1 MMYFLIKGLLRDRSR
16 SLFPVIIITITVTI
30 VIFAIG
36 FMKGSMNSVFQST
49 AVIISGHEKVVTR
62 AYKEESQMLPNDL
75 ALLNVDQIIRNLDK
89 EYPDHFWSPRI
100 TFGGLLDMPD
110 KNGETKDQGPVYA
123 LGIDLLKTG
132 SRIIEIWELDKNL
145 VNGRLPKTFNEA
157 LIGQK
162 LADKLNITVGDTATY
177 IGTTMHNAFTTYNF
191 TIVGTFDLRKGQAD
205 SQMMLVDISGARK
218 ALDMENAASEI
229 LGFTHSL
236 FYDDDKA
243 VSLRSNY
250 NENYSDSSDIFSPVM
265 MALRDSSQQMGD
277 MVEFVDAFLMIIGT
291 IFLIIVMVVLWNM
304 GLMNGLRRYG
314 EIGLRLA
321 MGESKGVVYRSMI
334 VEAVI
339 IGLTGTMIGTGLGL
353 SIVYYVQ
360 ENGID
365 YSEVVATMSTAS
377 MVMPNVFYA
386 KITPDLYYIGFIPG
400 LIATVLGT
408 MLAGIAIYKREMA
421 QLFKE
426 LES

>member
-1 MMYFLIKGLLRDRSR
+1 MMYFLTKGLLRDRSR
-16 SLFPVIIITITVTI
+16 SLFPVIIITITVAI

-75 ALLNVDQIIRNLDK
+75 ALLDVDEIIRNLDK

-110 KNGETKDQGPVYA
+110 KNGETRDQGPVYA
-123 LGIDLLKTG
+123 LGIDLLNTG

-145 VNGRLPKTFNEA
+145 VYGRLPKTFNEA
-157 LIGQK
+157 PIGQK

-191 TIVGTFDLRKGQAD
+191 IVVGTFDLRKGQAD

-334 VEAVI
+334 IEAVI

>member
-162 LADKLNITVGDTATY
+162 LANKLNITVGDTATY

-191 TIVGTFDLRKGQAD
+191 TIVGTFDLQKGQAD

-243 VSLRSNY
+243 VNLRSNY

-321 MGESKGVVYRSMI
+321 IGESKGVVYRSMI

>member
-1 MMYFLIKGLLRDRSR
+1 MMYFLTKGLLRDRSR
-16 SLFPVIIITITVTI
+16 SLFPVIIITITVAI
-30 VIFAIG
+30 VIFATG

-75 ALLNVDQIIRNLDK
+75 ALLNVDQIIRNLDR

-110 KNGETKDQGPVYA
+110 KNGETKDQGQVYA

-162 LADKLNITVGDTATY
+162 LANKLNITVGDTATY

-191 TIVGTFDLRKGQAD
+191 TIVGTFDLQKGQAD

>member
-30 VIFAIG
+30 VIFSIG
-36 FMKGSMNSVFQST
+36 FMKGSMNSIFQST

-75 ALLNVDQIIRNLDK
+75 ALLDVDQIIRKLDK

-110 KNGETKDQGPVYA
+110 KNGETRDQGPVYV

-157 LIGQK
+157 LISQK

-191 TIVGTFDLRKGQAD
+191 TIVGTFDLQKGQAD